1 MPSLTDSLANLSIQ
15 SESISQLASLN
26 SRPAGP
32 YTQAYLYL
40 PDSLASGHGVTGLI
54 RDAQEP
60 EVRLFKF
67 IGETD
72 VTGAGGEKRV
82 EKREGVVTP
91 LKRLKRDQG
100 DRGDVEV
107 ILRTALK
114 LVDDYRPMPR
124 ARAHIANLLETH
136 QKQQDRILQLESQIQ
151 HLNNPSIKPSP
162 PLKPKISLS
171 PSSKITPSSP
181 NVKLSPDE
189 AIKAEE
195 ESLKTLESSLQILRR
210 QTIQNTSPHSSKI
223 NTVSPQSTKKQ
234 ISPRSEKKSTSPQI
248 SKMKSISTPAKTPL
262 PNITNSLVNGTTP
275 HRHLGTI
282 NRFSP
287 LKLLGTPRAGVGP
300 SGLGVNEDKSIF
312 GKRLSRSVSKM
323 RPVPLDVPLPPPSID
338 VHKEKQG
345 EEEEDG
351 EEGDVTIRLSSS
363 TNLLQSP
370 TVTGDTTPKK
380 DQMLGKA
387 QDGLLSSKDATPRKD
402 VTPSK
407 KITPRRSDVSSSSIR
422 SPMGTRVEGVN
433 VTLENVRI
441 AVAKIW
447 ETLSELMR
455 TGRDNPSRTIPDT
468 VKHLHYLSMA
478 DPAPPPSPSSAST
491 STLSS
496 TIVPPQPKPNP
507 IKSQDILIAHLC
519 LLLLRSASPGNPDG
533 GMAMNDVKDRLA
545 AVVKARGWDDAAGQ
559 ATKVVYAAVGR
570 RTVKIDRRGGGGGRI
585 KFAD

>member
-40 PDSLASGHGVTGLI
+40 PDSLAAGHGVTGLI

-82 EKREGVVTP
+82 EKREGIVTP

-181 NVKLSPDE
+181 NVKLTPDE

-223 NTVSPQSTKKQ
+223 NTVSPQSTRKQ
-234 ISPRSEKKSTSPQI
+234 ISPRSEKKSTSPQM

-312 GKRLSRSVSKM
+312 GKRLSRSVIKI
-323 RPVPLDVPLPPPSID
+323 RPVSLDLPLQPPSID
-338 VHKEKQG
+338 IH
-345 EEEEDG
+345 EETQNDEDG

-363 TNLLQSP
+363 TNLLKSP
-370 TVTGDTTPKK
+370 IVAGDTTPKK
-380 DQMLGKA
+380 DQTSDKA
-387 QDGLLSSKDATPRKD
+387 QDGLLDVKDATPRKE
-402 VTPSK
+402 VTPTK
-407 KITPRRSDVSSSSIR
+407 KITPRRSDISSSSIR

-441 AVAKIW
+441 AVTKIW
-447 ETLSELMR
+447 ETLAELMR
-455 TGRDNPSRTIPDT
+455 TGRDNPSHTIPDT
-468 VKHLHYLSMA
+468 VKRHGTW
-478 DPAPPPSPSSAST
+478 DAP
-491 STLSS
+491 
-496 TIVPPQPKPNP
+496 
-507 IKSQDILIAHLC
+507 
-519 LLLLRSASPGNPDG
+519 
-533 GMAMNDVKDRLA
+533 
-545 AVVKARGWDDAAGQ
+545 
-559 ATKVVYAAVGR
+559 
-570 RTVKIDRRGGGGGRI
+570 
-585 KFAD
+585 